1 MNEQITPLIAGN
13 WKMNGTTASLAEVRR
28 LAELIAQGEAPRCT
42 IVICPPATLIAQLT
56 AEASSGGIVSGG
68 QDCHPGVSGPHTGD
82 LSAGM
87 LADVGAQYV
96 IVGHS
101 ERRANHGETDELVRN
116 KALAV
121 IATGLIPIICVGE
134 TLDEREAGKAVEVVT
149 GQLAGSLPEE
159 WGSRGLVIAYE
170 PVWAIG
176 TGVTPTAADIAAMHD
191 AIRKFLVDRFD
202 KGASVRIL
210 YGGSVKPGNAREI
223 LRIDNVNGALVGGAS
238 LLANDFHAIISAV

>member
-13 WKMNGTTASLAEVRR
+13 WKMNGTAASLAEVRR
-28 LAELIAQGEAPRCT
+28 LAELIANGEAPRCT

-56 AEASSGGIVSGG
+56 AEASSGGIVSGA
-68 QDCHPGVSGPHTGD
+68 QDCHPGVAGAHTGD
-82 LSAGM
+82 ISAGM

-101 ERRANHGETDELVRN
+101 ERRSGHGETDELVRN

-134 TLDEREAGKAVEVVT
+134 TLEEREAGRAEEVVRQ
-149 GQLAGSLPEE
+149 QLAGSLPSE
-159 WGSRGLVIAYE
+159 WGSRGVVVAYE

-176 TGVTPTAADIAAMHD
+176 TGVTPTAADIGAMHA
-191 AIRKFLVDRFD
+191 AIRRFLVDNFE
-202 KGASVRIL
+202 KGAGVRIL
-210 YGGSVKPGNAREI
+210 YGGSVKPGNAHEI
-223 LRIDNVNGALVGGAS
+223 LRIDEVNGALVGGAS

>member
-13 WKMNGTTASLAEVRR
+13 WKMNGTAASLAEVRR

-82 LSAGM
+82 ISAGM

-101 ERRANHGETDELVRN
+101 ERRANHGESDELVRN

-134 TLDEREAGKAVEVVT
+134 TLEEREAGKAVEVVT
-149 GQLAGSLPEE
+149 GQLAGSLPAE
-159 WGSRGLVIAYE
+159 WGSRGLVVAYE

-191 AIRKFLVDRFD
+191 AIRKYLVDRFE
-202 KGASVRIL
+202 KGAGVRIL

>member
-13 WKMNGTTASLAEVRR
+13 WKMNGTAASLAEVRR
-28 LAELIAQGEAPRCT
+28 LAELIANGEAPRCT

-56 AEASSGGIVSGG
+56 AEASSGGIVSGA
-68 QDCHPGVSGPHTGD
+68 QDCHPGVSGAHTGD
-82 LSAGM
+82 ISAGM

-101 ERRANHGETDELVRN
+101 ERRAGHGESDELVRN

-134 TLDEREAGKAVEVVT
+134 TLEEREAGRAVEVVT
-149 GQLAGSLPEE
+149 RQLAGSLPGE
-159 WGSRGLVIAYE
+159 WGSRGLVVAYE

-176 TGVTPTAADIAAMHD
+176 TGNTPTAAEIPQASHAKVAELAD
-191 AIRKFLVDRFD
+191 AQD
-202 KGASVRIL
+202 S
-210 YGGSVKPGNAREI
+210 GSCGVTPVG
-223 LRIDNVNGALVGGAS
+223 VQVPPFAL
-238 LLANDFHAIISAV
+238 HPY